1 MSLPGSP
8 LIGRGAI
15 ADNGDDSVTGDN
27 GYSKATIVIQWHH
40 WRQGLGIRF
49 GLWLELAAF
58 ALAIGTIVTIATN
71 GAIGTTVTNNA
82 IRANASP

>member
-1 MSLPGSP
+1 MAMSLPGSP

-15 ADNGDDSVTGDN
+15 GDDGDDGVTGL
-27 GYSKATIVIQWHH
+27 
-40 WRQGLGIRF
+40 GLGFRF

-58 ALAIGTIVTIATN
+58 ALAIGTIGTIVTIATN
-71 GAIGTTVTNNA
+71 GAIGTTVANNA